1 MTRVDSHGGNVYA
14 AARESGRSLRR
25 LLDFSAS
32 VNPLGPSPRAVRAI
46 RSGLVSML
54 HYPDPDCV
62 QLREALAKRY
72 GLTAECFL
80 LGNGSSELIQ
90 LLPDA
95 LSIRRALVIGPTFS
109 EYARAV
115 LLQGGQVSR
124 LDAER
129 AGRYQPPM
137 RETLAALHA
146 ARDGVDAVFVC
157 NPNSPTG
164 QAVSNGEL
172 REVVQT
178 AGRHGIWVVLDEA
191 FVDYCEERSLLR
203 EVAQHSHLIVLRS
216 FTKFYALPGLRI
228 GYLAGA
234 PEIVRRIRDRQ
245 VPWSVN
251 ALAQAA
257 ALASLSDIR
266 YARRSLAFMRTERP
280 ALTKQLGQLPDVTVH
295 PSAANFLMV
304 ELPCGMTA
312 SALTGALRRDGI
324 LIRDC
329 SRVPGLTE
337 QTVRI
342 AVRTSRENRR
352 LVAAFR
358 RVLLRG
364 TTDDRSA

>member
-1 MTRVDSHGGNVYA
+1 MTNVDFHGGNIHA
-14 AARESGRSLRR
+14 AARESGRSLRQ
-25 LLDFSAS
+25 LMDFSAS

-46 RSGLVSML
+46 QSALAHLV

-62 QLREALAKRY
+62 ALREALAKRC
-72 GLTAECFL
+72 GLMAECFL
-80 LGNGSSELIQ
+80 IGSGLSELIQ
-90 LLPDA
+90 LLPAA

-109 EYARAV
+109 EYVRAV
-115 LLQGGQVSR
+115 RLHGGQVSR
-124 LDAER
+124 LDAARSEQ
-129 AGRYQPPM
+129 YQPPL
-137 RETLAALHA
+137 RETLSVLDA
-146 ARDGVDAVFVC
+146 ARHSVDAVFVC

-164 QAVSNGEL
+164 QAVSHGEL
-172 REVVQT
+172 SELVRGAERRGV
-178 AGRHGIWVVLDEA
+178 WVVLDEA

-203 EVAQHSHLIVLRS
+203 DVAEHSRLIVLRS

-234 PEIVRRIRDRQ
+234 PEVVRRIRDRQ
-245 VPWSVN
+245 PPWSVN

-257 ALASLSDIR
+257 ALASVTDVRHVS
-266 YARRSLAFMRTERP
+266 RSLAFMRAERP
-280 ALTKQLGQLPDVTVH
+280 RLVRQLEELPDVRVY

-304 ELPCGMTA
+304 ELTSWMMAATLAGV
-312 SALTGALRRDGI
+312 LRREGI

-358 RVLLRG
+358 RALLREIP
-364 TTDDRSA
+364 DA

>member
-1 MTRVDSHGGNVYA
+1 MTRIDSHGGDVYA

-25 LLDFSAS
+25 LMDFSAS
-32 VNPLGPSPRAVRAI
+32 VNPLGPSPHAVRAS
-46 RSGLVSML
+46 RSALVYMV
-54 HYPDPDCV
+54 HYPDPGCV
-62 QLREALAKRY
+62 ALREALAKRY
-72 GLTAECFL
+72 GLPAESFL
-80 LGNGSSELIQ
+80 IGSGSSELIQ
-90 LLPDA
+90 LVPAA
-95 LSIRRALVIGPTFS
+95 LSIRRALVLGPTFS

-115 LLQGGQVSR
+115 RLHGGEVSQ

-129 AGRYQPPM
+129 SEQYQPPL
-137 RETLAALHA
+137 RETLSALHA
-146 ARDGVDAVFVC
+146 ARRSFDAVFVC

-172 REVVQT
+172 SEVVRS
-178 AGRHGIWVVLDEA
+178 AGRRGVWVVLDEA

-203 EVAQHSHLIVLRS
+203 DVAEHSRLIVLRS

-234 PEIVRRIRDRQ
+234 PEVVRRIRDRQ
-245 VPWSVN
+245 PPWSVN
-251 ALAQAA
+251 ALAQVA
-257 ALASLSDIR
+257 ALASVTDVR
-266 YARRSLAFMRTERP
+266 HVNRSLAFMQAERP
-280 ALTKQLGQLPDVTVH
+280 RLARQVERLPDVRVYS
-295 PSAANFLMV
+295 SAANFLMV
-304 ELPCGMTA
+304 ELPSWMTA
-312 SALTGALRRDGI
+312 GALAGVLRREGI

-358 RVLLRG
+358 RALLRG
-364 TTDDRSA
+364 IPDA

>member
-1 MTRVDSHGGNVYA
+1 MTSADSHGGNVYA
-14 AARESGRSLRR
+14 AARESGRSWRR

-32 VNPLGPSPRAVRAI
+32 VNPLGPSPHAMRAI
-46 RSGLVSML
+46 HSALVSVV
-54 HYPDPDCV
+54 HYPDPDCLA
-62 QLREALAKRY
+62 LREALAKRY

-80 LGNGSSELIQ
+80 VGNGSSELIH
-90 LLPDA
+90 LLPVA

-109 EYARAV
+109 EYTRAV
-115 LLQGGQVSR
+115 GLQGGQVHR

-129 AGRYQPPM
+129 AARYQPPLQ
-137 RETLAALHA
+137 ETLEALRA
-146 ARDGVDAVFVC
+146 ARDGVDAVFMC

-172 REVVQT
+172 REIVRT
-178 AGRHGIWVVLDEA
+178 AGRRGIWVVLDEA

-203 EVAQHSHLIVLRS
+203 EVAQHLHLIVLRS

-234 PEIVRRIRDRQ
+234 PEVVRRIRDRQ
-245 VPWSVN
+245 APWSIN
-251 ALAQAA
+251 TPAQTA
-257 ALASLSDIR
+257 ALASLRDLR
-266 YARRSLAFMRTERP
+266 HTRRSLAFMQAERP
-280 ALTKQLGQLPDVTVH
+280 RLTKQLEQLSEVTVF

-304 ELPCGMTA
+304 ELPYWITS
-312 SALTGALRRDGI
+312 SALAGALRRDGM

-337 QTVRI
+337 RTVRV
-342 AVRTSRENRR
+342 AVRASRENRR

-364 TTDDRSA
+364 RTDDCPA